1 MKSLVKSTLIAA
13 TFGLF
18 AIPASATGLIAITPT
33 ATQDTVVKDTVQK
46 EVPPSYMCL
55 AQAEE
60 TYNKVTTDSLPE
72 TVKTAVSTKYAGYT
86 IDEAYKS
93 SENNYKLIL
102 KKEEAKVTVYYGETG
117 EFKKEETDTTA
128 VTFG

>member
-1 MKSLVKSTLIAA
+1 MKNLVKSTLVAA

-18 AIPASATGLIAITPT
+18 AIPASATELIAITPT

-46 EVPPSYMCL
+46 EVPPTYMFL

-72 TVKTAVSTKYAGYT
+72 TVKTAVSAKYAGYT
-86 IDEAYKS
+86 IDEVYKS

-102 KKEEAKVTVYYGETG
+102 KKEETKVTVYYGETG
-117 EFKKEETDTTA
+117 EFKKEETNTTA